1 MQQTITGKL
10 SIDRLRIQYYPAGVE
25 QITIPD
31 ATVTEYLRTHCP
43 GLDKPAL
50 QYYGNT
56 MTWSV
61 LFAWADQIAR
71 SPGVLGI
78 GEMIKPRFFQQDIDH
93 TGLIDIANV
102 SAVDQTLP
110 SGWGTRAAVV

>member
-43 GLDKPAL
+43 GLDKRPC
-50 QYYGNT
+50 NT
-56 MTWSV
+56 MAI
-61 LFAWADQIAR
+61 L
-71 SPGVLGI
+71 
-78 GEMIKPRFFQQDIDH
+78 
-93 TGLIDIANV
+93 
-102 SAVDQTLP
+102 
-110 SGWGTRAAVV
+110 

>member
-1 MQQTITGKL
+1 MIWKISMQQTITGKP

-71 SPGVLGI
+71 YPGVLGI
-78 GEMIKPRFFQQDIDH
+78 GKMIKPPFLP
-93 TGLIDIANV
+93 TGHR
-102 SAVDQTLP
+102 P
-110 SGWGTRAAVV
+110 HWPH